1 MWANP
6 PNDSSKQ
13 RIRKV
18 VLSPPRG
25 EIGPLF
31 VFHEGIYPNS
41 SHTKQLH
48 IKNQSGISRD
58 FGIAARTIA
67 HIGRNDDFPT
77 VAHVHTAERNLPTR
91 DHFHQTKGC
100 RHTVATCI
108 IEHAAIDK
116 ASCIVDTYHTA
127 HIGLTTIGRTRL
139 QHTAKNALG
148 EFHDTFLTGKFFQIS
163 LVAEFVV

>member
-1 MWANP
+1 MKGYTP
-6 PNDSSKQ
+6 K
-13 RIRKV
+13 
-18 VLSPPRG
+18 
-25 EIGPLF
+25 
-31 VFHEGIYPNS
+31 S
-41 SHTKQLH
+41 SHAKQLH
-48 IKNQSGISRD
+48 IKNQGGITWD

-100 RHTVATCI
+100 RYTISTRI

-116 ASCIVDTYHTA
+116 ASCIVDTYNAA

-148 EFHDTFLTGKFFQIS
+148 EFHDTFLTGKFFQIR